1 MRPIHIASLDKARP
15 VVLLTREMA
24 VPYLRWVTVAPIT
37 SRIRGLSTEV
47 PLDARNGVDGPC
59 VISCDNITTIL
70 RTDLGRVVGFLRADQ
85 ETELKASISS
95 AFALEFT

>member
-15 VVLLTREMA
+15 VVLLTREIA
-24 VPYLRWVTVAPIT
+24 VPHVSRVTVAPIT

-47 PLDARNGVDGPC
+47 LLDARNGVDGSC

-70 RTDLGRVVGFLRADQ
+70 RSDLGRVIGFLREDQ
-85 ETELKASISS
+85 ETDLTSAISS
-95 AFALEFT
+95 AFALELT

>member
-15 VVLLTREMA
+15 VVLLTREIA
-24 VPYLRWVTVAPIT
+24 VPYLKWVTIAPVT

-47 PLDARNGVDGPC
+47 LLDAHNGVDGPC

-70 RTDLGRVVGFLRADQ
+70 RTDLGRVVGFLKAHQ
-85 ETELKASISS
+85 EIELKASISS